1 MFDFIQWPF
10 KLVFPIKL
18 NKICGPPFVCA
29 CCVMVNIYVCFL
41 GFISSRRSTPF
52 DPTKTRHL
60 NGCLL
65 NAELYFLFF
74 FFVYINEI
82 FKLMYSFSFRILKPY
97 QLPRNVWSVVKK
109 SEFSHI
115 GPSYCIVLPTWLIV
129 NKLYH
134 VMNKARIPPVVCRKA
149 RVLST
154 SFVIVYAYCGVQH
167 ILCCVFV
174 LFFLVL
180 CDFCCQVQWIVHS

>member
-1 MFDFIQWPF
+1 MKYSSLCIVSHSGYLNHINCLETFDLW
-10 KLVFPIKL
+10 
-18 NKICGPPFVCA
+18 
-29 CCVMVNIYVCFL
+29 
-41 GFISSRRSTPF
+41 
-52 DPTKTRHL
+52 
-60 NGCLL
+60 
-65 NAELYFLFF
+65 E
-74 FFVYINEI
+74 
-82 FKLMYSFSFRILKPY
+82 
-97 QLPRNVWSVVKK
+97 KK

-167 ILCCVFV
+167 NLCCVFV

-180 CDFCCQVQWIVHS
+180 CDFCCQFDCPFLIAPSIFSNVYILLAWRLTILNQSTMRFCLT